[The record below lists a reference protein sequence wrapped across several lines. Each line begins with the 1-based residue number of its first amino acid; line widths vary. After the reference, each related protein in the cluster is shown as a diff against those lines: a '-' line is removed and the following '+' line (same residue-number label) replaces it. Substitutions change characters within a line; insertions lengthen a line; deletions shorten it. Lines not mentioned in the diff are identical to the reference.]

1 MCHRE
6 AQPERHVTEPELQSL
21 CSARRDAA
29 AAGRACAAAR
39 EPSTLATTR
48 KKPTRQRGP
57 STARKG
63 IRGGFIK

>member
-39 EPSTLATTR
+39 EQPPRAAAGESPRAAGR
-48 KKPTRQRGP
+48 PQGDPK
-57 STARKG
+57 
-63 IRGGFIK
+63 